1 MARYKNMASGQ
12 DTIAAACPIIII
24 ILIIE
29 TRLYSQADIHV
40 VGRMAGVEMS
50 VRTHEEEGKNGD
62 PSSCH
67 PELQN

>member
-1 MARYKNMASGQ
+1 MSNNNNNPHHRDAS
-12 DTIAAACPIIII
+12 
-24 ILIIE
+24 ILSGCM
-29 TRLYSQADIHV
+29 LADIHV
-40 VGRMAGVEMS
+40 VGRMVGVEMS